1 MSGVLP
7 LPYAGHRWQ
16 GRADRERQPGHSSGH
31 RAKRGPAEYAMSDER
46 TVTIN
51 TPPRLR
57 RQITAAMP
65 RLRRLVQANVTSERY
80 AHIERVAELA
90 DEIAVA
96 NAFTPLQRCQV
107 AVAALLHDAARDCSS
122 QELMELAP
130 PRLELERE
138 HPLALH
144 GRAARVLAARWGVHD
159 EVVLDAVEGH
169 VFGVP
174 ITDVVGMAVYI
185 ADVSE
190 PGRHVNDELRD
201 LSKRDL
207 LAAYRS
213 AVRTKVAYL
222 QRTGKAIHP
231 DTYRT
236 YQAIEAA
243 EANIAARQS
252 GPTEA

>member
-7 LPYAGHRWQ
+7 LPYAGHRWH
-16 GRADRERQPGHSSGH
+16 GRVGREWQPDYSSGH
-31 RAKRGPAEYAMSDER
+31 RAKRGPDKYAMSDER
-46 TVTIN
+46 AVTKN

-57 RQITAAMP
+57 RQLTTSMP
-65 RLRRLVQANVTSERY
+65 RLRRLVQEHVTLERY

-90 DEIAVA
+90 DAIAVA
-96 NAFTPLQRCQV
+96 NSFTPLQRCQV
-107 AVAALLHDAARDCSS
+107 AAAALLHDAARDCSP
-122 QELMELAP
+122 QELMVLAP

-144 GRAARVLAARWGVHD
+144 GRAARTLATRWGVQD

-174 ITDVVGMAVYI
+174 LTDVVGMAVYI
-185 ADVSE
+185 ADVCE

-201 LSKRDL
+201 LATRDL
-207 LAAYRS
+207 LAAYRT

-243 EANIAARQS
+243 EINLATRQS
-252 GPTEA
+252 GSTEA

>member
-16 GRADRERQPGHSSGH
+16 GRVGRERQPGYSSGH
-31 RAKRGPAEYAMSDER
+31 RAMRGPATYAMSDER
-46 TVTIN
+46 AVTSN

-57 RQITAAMP
+57 RQLNVAMP
-65 RLRRLVQANVTSERY
+65 RLRRLVQENVTPQRY
-80 AHIERVAELA
+80 AHIQRVASLA

-107 AVAALLHDAARDCSS
+107 AAAALLHDAARDCTS
-122 QELMELAP
+122 QELLELAP

-144 GRAARVLAARWGVHD
+144 GRAARVLAARWGVND
-159 EVVLDAVEGH
+159 EVVLGAVEGH

-174 ITDVVGMAVYI
+174 LADVVGVAVYI
-185 ADVSE
+185 ADVCE

-201 LSKRDL
+201 LSKHDL

-213 AVRTKVAYL
+213 AVHAKVAYL
-222 QRTGKAIHP
+222 KRTGKAIHP

-243 EANIAARQS
+243 AANSTARQS
-252 GPTEA
+252 GPSEA